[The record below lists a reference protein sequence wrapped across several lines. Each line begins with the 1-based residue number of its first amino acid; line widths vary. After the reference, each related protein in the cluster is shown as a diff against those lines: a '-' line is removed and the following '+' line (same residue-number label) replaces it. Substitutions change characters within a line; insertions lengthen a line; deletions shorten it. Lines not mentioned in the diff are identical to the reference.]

1 MSKKSLNKQS
11 LRSKDLKTTNPIME
25 KLLASQNK
33 IVNLYRNLEIESII
47 LSKTEKE
54 IILDLGS
61 KAEGVLPARELS
73 DEQKG
78 KLKPGDKLKVYVV
91 FPENE
96 HGQAVVSL
104 HMTQSKPSGRFGK
117 GRQVTWT
124 KFTQAQNQKSRLS
137 GKVVEIN
144 KGGLIVESEGI
155 RGFLPNSQVGFEML
169 KKSSAGMD
177 GLLDQTLTVTVIE
190 VDQGNNKL
198 IFSQR
203 GQTSDEVLEKLK
215 SFKNGQKV
223 SGKIIT
229 VLPFGLVVDVSGME
243 GLVFI
248 SDVSW
253 EKVEDLSKIFKAGDT
268 IDVLVTG
275 LDEDLGRLNLS
286 MKQLIEDPFAKLS
299 EKYPADEVVK
309 GEITQ
314 VSEAGVA
321 VALDGVEG
329 FLPSSK
335 MADGVS
341 YEAGKKM
348 SFLVDSLDAQKRRVN
363 LASFVTSTEGLI
375 YK

>member
-1 MSKKSLNKQS
+1 MSKKSSNN
-11 LRSKDLKTTNPIME
+11 NPPNSIME

-144 KGGLIVESEGI
+144 KGGLIVESEGV

-203 GQTSDEVLEKLK
+203 GQTQDEVLQKLK
-215 SFKNGQKV
+215 SFEKGQKV
-223 SGKIIT
+223 SGKIVT

-253 EKVEDLSKIFKAGDT
+253 EKVEDLPKLYKAGDEVE
-268 IDVLVTG
+268 VLVLG

-286 MKQLIEDPFAKLS
+286 IKGLFEDPFTKIS
-299 EKYPADEVVK
+299 QNYPADEVMK
-309 GEITQ
+309 GEVISQT
-314 VSEAGVA
+314 EAGV
-321 VALDGVEG
+321 VFKFKDGVEG
-329 FLPSSK
+329 LLPSSK
-335 MADGVS
+335 MEPGQS
-341 YEAGKKM
+341 YETGKSM
-348 SFLVDSLDAQKRRVN
+348 QILVDSVDLQRRRIN
-363 LASFVTSTEGLI
+363 LVPFITSTEGLI